1 VPQTPLPSLDIL
13 KEDMDQWPEVQENM
27 KKALDE
33 MRINWDNQTKI
44 KELQVANNPLLER
57 RLNKKTKTDVNQK
70 DQQQQQQQQQKQPF
84 VLPPLPLPINETNI
98 VNDRINELN
107 RDASMTST
115 RSTPTNSRPSS
126 PVTRL

>member
-1 VPQTPLPSLDIL
+1 
-13 KEDMDQWPEVQENM
+13 MDQWPEVQENM